1 MSNIVDELLVLLKKK
16 KTIAVIIIIVVGIVM
31 MNVFKSLYRPTIRE
45 QQVDSV
51 AKVTY
56 KNKQFKKIQ
65 DSELTDLLKKKEQQ
79 VIAVIDP
86 SENKG
91 YKKVEKMFNEKKPIE
106 NLPET
111 VYVYEPVYPNQKMNK
126 DLGINDKNTFIV
138 YNEGKE
144 IGRYSFNDL
153 SVGHEEI
160 TTELNQIINPKIP
173 RKKPVRKEVQTEDS
187 AAENTQ
193 TNDDGQTHTSE
204 VFFE

>member
-51 AKVTY
+51 AKITY

-91 YKKVEKMFNEKKPIE
+91 YKKVEKMFNEKKSIE

-187 AAENTQ
+187 AIENAQ
-193 TNDDGQTHTSE
+193 TNNDGQTHTSE

>member
-51 AKVTY
+51 AKITY

-91 YKKVEKMFNEKKPIE
+91 YKKVEKMFNEKKSIE

-153 SVGHEEI
+153 SVGPEEI

-187 AAENTQ
+187 ATENTQ
-193 TNDDGQTHTSE
+193 TNNDGQTHTSE

>member
-91 YKKVEKMFNEKKPIE
+91 YKKVEKMFNEKKSIE
-106 NLPET
+106 NLPEI

-187 AAENTQ
+187 ATENTQ

>member
-51 AKVTY
+51 AKITY

-91 YKKVEKMFNEKKPIE
+91 YKKVEKMFNEKKSIE

-153 SVGHEEI
+153 SVGPEEI

-187 AAENTQ
+187 AIENTQ
-193 TNDDGQTHTSE
+193 TNNDGQTHTSE

>member
-91 YKKVEKMFNEKKPIE
+91 YKKVEKMFNEKKSIE

-153 SVGHEEI
+153 SVGPEEI

-187 AAENTQ
+187 ATENTQ
-193 TNDDGQTHTSE
+193 TNNDGQTHTSE

>member
-65 DSELTDLLKKKEQQ
+65 DSELTDLLKRKEQQ

-91 YKKVEKMFNEKKPIE
+91 YKKVEKMFNEKKSIE

-126 DLGINDKNTFIV
+126 DLGIIDKNTFIV

-153 SVGHEEI
+153 SVGPEEI

-187 AAENTQ
+187 ATENTQ
-193 TNDDGQTHTSE
+193 TNNDGQTHTSE

>member
-51 AKVTY
+51 AKITY

-91 YKKVEKMFNEKKPIE
+91 YKKVEKMFNEKKSIE

-187 AAENTQ
+187 ATENTQ
-193 TNDDGQTHTSE
+193 TNNDGQTHTSE

>member
-1 MSNIVDELLVLLKKK
+1 MSSIVEELLVLFKRK
-16 KTIAVIIIIVVGIVM
+16 KTITVIIMIVVGIVM
-31 MNVFKSLYRPTIRE
+31 MNVFKTLYRPTIRE
-45 QQVDSV
+45 QQLDSV

-56 KNKQFKKIQ
+56 KNKQFRQIQ
-65 DSELTDLLKKKEQQ
+65 DSELTDILKKKDKQ

-86 SENKG
+86 SDNKG

-106 NLPET
+106 NLPKT
-111 VYVYEPVYPNQKMNK
+111 VYLYEPVYPNQKINK
-126 DLGINDKNTFIV
+126 DLAINDKNTFIV

-173 RKKPVRKEVQTEDS
+173 RKKPVRKEVETEDS
-187 AAENTQ
+187 ATENTQ
-193 TNDDGQTHTSE
+193 MNEDVQTHTSE

>member
-51 AKVTY
+51 AKITY

-91 YKKVEKMFNEKKPIE
+91 YKKVEKMFNEKKSIE

-111 VYVYEPVYPNQKMNK
+111 VYIYEPVYPNQKMNK

-144 IGRYSFNDL
+144 IGRYGFNDL
-153 SVGHEEI
+153 SVGPEEI

-187 AAENTQ
+187 ATENTQ
-193 TNDDGQTHTSE
+193 TNNDGQTHTSE

>member
-91 YKKVEKMFNEKKPIE
+91 YKKVEKMFNEKKSIE

-153 SVGHEEI
+153 SVGH
-160 TTELNQIINPKIP
+160 
-173 RKKPVRKEVQTEDS
+173 
-187 AAENTQ
+187 
-193 TNDDGQTHTSE
+193 
-204 VFFE
+204 

>member
-51 AKVTY
+51 AKITY

-91 YKKVEKMFNEKKPIE
+91 YKKVEKMFNEKKSIE

-187 AAENTQ
+187 AAEKTQ

>member
-51 AKVTY
+51 AKITY

-65 DSELTDLLKKKEQQ
+65 ESELTDLLKKKEQQ

-91 YKKVEKMFNEKKPIE
+91 YKKVEKMFNEKKSIE

-160 TTELNQIINPKIP
+160 TTELNQIINPKIL

-187 AAENTQ
+187 ATENTQ

>member
-51 AKVTY
+51 AKITY

-91 YKKVEKMFNEKKPIE
+91 YKKVEKMFNEKKSIE

-111 VYVYEPVYPNQKMNK
+111 VYIYEPVYPNQKMNK

-153 SVGHEEI
+153 SVGPEEI

-187 AAENTQ
+187 ATENTQ
-193 TNDDGQTHTSE
+193 TNNDGQTHTSE

>member
-51 AKVTY
+51 AKITY

-65 DSELTDLLKKKEQQ
+65 DSELTDILKKKEQQ

-91 YKKVEKMFNEKKPIE
+91 YKKVEKMFNEKKSIE

-153 SVGHEEI
+153 SVGPEEI

-187 AAENTQ
+187 ATENTQ
-193 TNDDGQTHTSE
+193 TNNDGQTHTSE

>member
-51 AKVTY
+51 ANITY

-91 YKKVEKMFNEKKPIE
+91 YKKVEKMFNEKKSIE

-153 SVGHEEI
+153 SVGPEEI

-187 AAENTQ
+187 ATENTQ
-193 TNDDGQTHTSE
+193 TNNDGQTHTSE

>member
-65 DSELTDLLKKKEQQ
+65 DSELTDLLKRKEQQ

-91 YKKVEKMFNEKKPIE
+91 YKKVEKMFNEKKTVE
-106 NLPET
+106 NLPKT
-111 VYVYEPVYPNQKMNK
+111 VYVYEPIYPNQKMKK

>member
-51 AKVTY
+51 AKITY

-91 YKKVEKMFNEKKPIE
+91 YKKVEKMFNEKKSIE

-153 SVGHEEI
+153 SVGPEEI

-187 AAENTQ
+187 AIENAQ
-193 TNDDGQTHTSE
+193 TNNDGQTHTSE

>member
-51 AKVTY
+51 AKITY

-91 YKKVEKMFNEKKPIE
+91 YKKVEKMFNEKKSIE

-193 TNDDGQTHTSE
+193 TNDDSQTHTSE

>member
-51 AKVTY
+51 AKITY

-91 YKKVEKMFNEKKPIE
+91 YKKVEKMFNEKKSIE

-111 VYVYEPVYPNQKMNK
+111 VYIYEPVYPNQKMNK

-153 SVGHEEI
+153 SVGPEEI

-187 AAENTQ
+187 AIENTQ
-193 TNDDGQTHTSE
+193 TNNDGQTHTSE

>member
-16 KTIAVIIIIVVGIVM
+16 KTIAVIIMIVVGIVM

-51 AKVTY
+51 AKITY

-91 YKKVEKMFNEKKPIE
+91 YKKVEKMFNEKKPVE

>member
-65 DSELTDLLKKKEQQ
+65 DSELTDILKKKEQQ

-91 YKKVEKMFNEKKPIE
+91 YKKVEKMFNEKKPVE
-106 NLPET
+106 NLPKT
-111 VYVYEPVYPNQKMNK
+111 VYVYEPVYPNQKMKK

-138 YNEGKE
+138 YDEGKE

>member
-91 YKKVEKMFNEKKPIE
+91 YKKVEKMFNEKKSIE
-106 NLPET
+106 NLPEI